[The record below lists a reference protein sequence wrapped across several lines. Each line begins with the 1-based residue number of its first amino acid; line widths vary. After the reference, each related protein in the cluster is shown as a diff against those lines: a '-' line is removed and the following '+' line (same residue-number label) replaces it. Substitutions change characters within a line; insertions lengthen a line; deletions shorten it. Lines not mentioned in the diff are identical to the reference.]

1 MGWER
6 WGEACAQAEDNA
18 AVDRLP
24 TTEPAWEDV
33 GVRRLVAIVL
43 TALGTQAVEDPVDT
57 GQLVWHLNQG
67 SGHVR
72 QLAAGLVGQDLAVA
86 RDIDPA
92 SVDMATEGVAAWV
105 WLTRTWVE
113 DGPWDGMPRGLAPGL
128 SDPAV
133 EVLTSRATHAAL
145 AALTRERGGYERGTL
160 VTATDGR
167 YEGQVA
173 TVMSSTWALD
183 AERQTLNDGPLTGYE
198 VLFRDPDAGHQRE
211 VLSAEQ
217 LRPATPDEQA
227 LERAQLMGIQTQF
240 ATVWEACERWAIT
253 LVWWHQQQNPER
265 WLVDTDPHGRGPVV
279 TSLLAAALHAVVRA
293 RGLDQPADGSR
304 VHLTPLAPVA
314 TLLGSGWS
322 TVVEALGQLP
332 EMTSPTVAMLRAI
345 QQADGEIGVEH
356 EAVLDLAYDVAWAH
370 TQSATV
376 PSGTTTSDLAKGLVE
391 PRLVDRL
398 DALAATAQRQHE
410 MDFDRSED
418 P

>member
-6 WGEACAQAEDNA
+6 WGEACARAEDIA

-33 GVRRLVAIVL
+33 GVQRLVAIAL
-43 TALGTQAVEDPVDT
+43 TALGTQGEQDPVDT
-57 GQLVWHLNQG
+57 GHLVWHLNRG
-67 SGHVR
+67 AGHLR

-92 SVDMATEGVAAWV
+92 SVDMTTEGMAAWV
-105 WLTRTWVE
+105 WLTRTWPE

-128 SDPAV
+128 PDPAV
-133 EVLTSRATHAAL
+133 EVLTPHATHAAL

-183 AERQTLNDGPLTGYE
+183 AERQTLNDGPPTGYE

-211 VLSAEQ
+211 MLRTEQ

-227 LERAQLMGIQTQF
+227 LERAQSMGIQTHF

-253 LVWWHQQQNPER
+253 LVWWHQQQKPER
-265 WLVDTDPHGRGPVV
+265 WLVDTDPHGRGPVA

-293 RGLDQPADGSR
+293 RRLDQPTDGSR

-314 TLLGSGWS
+314 TLLDSGWS

-332 EMTSPTVAMLRAI
+332 ETASPTLEMLRAI
-345 QQADGEIGVEH
+345 QRADGAVGDEH
-356 EAVLDLAYDVAWAH
+356 AAVLDLSYDVAWAH
-370 TQSATV
+370 ARSATV
-376 PSGTTTSDLAKGLVE
+376 PSGTSVSDLATGLVE

-398 DALAATAQRQHE
+398 DALAAAAQRQHE
-410 MDFDRSED
+410 MDLDRSED
-418 P
+418 L